1 MAEKKA
7 RVDSDQDSDSDS
19 DYSCESPPCQKQ
31 LLTVETYVELHT
43 HVRSMVE
50 ILEDVFESG
59 RNRGKQE
66 EYHKLIQIIINARA
80 MRSTNFN
87 HNSVVHA

>member
-7 RVDSDQDSDSDS
+7 RVDSDQDSS

-66 EYHKLIQIIINARA
+66 EYHKLIINI
-80 MRSTNFN
+80 
-87 HNSVVHA
+87 VLYVLYQYL